1 MFLFANR
8 HKNIRKNPFIA
19 NIKDK
24 CLKYK
29 PEKRNNKYEV
39 ADAGVIVEK
48 GKKEESLCL
57 VWLFGVAKIKIVEIT
72 EVRMLR
78 LES

>member
-48 GKKEESLCL
+48 GKKRRVCVWCGCL
-57 VWLFGVAKIKIVEIT
+57 V
-72 EVRMLR
+72 LR
-78 LES
+78 KLKL